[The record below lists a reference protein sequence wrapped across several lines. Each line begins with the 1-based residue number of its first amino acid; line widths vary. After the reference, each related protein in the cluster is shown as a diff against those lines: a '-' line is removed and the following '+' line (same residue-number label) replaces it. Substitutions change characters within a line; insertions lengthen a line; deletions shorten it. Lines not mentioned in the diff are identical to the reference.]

1 MMHWSDSTKVN
12 SYLIL
17 SGKMLQIS
25 IMKLSDTKRIL
36 KGGKGNVTNIDLQ
49 NVEQC

>member
-1 MMHWSDSTKVN
+1 MIHWSDSTKVN

-25 IMKLSDTKRIL
+25 IMKLSDTKRIQ